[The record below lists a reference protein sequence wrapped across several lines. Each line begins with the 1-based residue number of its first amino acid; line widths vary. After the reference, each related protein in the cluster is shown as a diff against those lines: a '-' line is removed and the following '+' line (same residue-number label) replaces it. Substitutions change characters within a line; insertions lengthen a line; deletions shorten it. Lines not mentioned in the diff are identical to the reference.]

1 MKQITS
7 FILSTALIVCLAGCT
22 SNSAITALE
31 TETVLET
38 ETLTV
43 TQQGRIITVTDSTS
57 GEQYTFTQHRVKRPQ
72 NATETQRRMIAR
84 TAVATD
90 TMTIQT
96 VHDLLIVT
104 VKDKQSIIHHYYIQ
118 P

>member
-57 GEQYTFTQHRVKRPQ
+57 GEQYTFAQHRVKRPQ
-72 NATETQRRMIAR
+72 NAVEAQQRMIAR
-84 TAVATD
+84 TAVDTD
-90 TMTIQT
+90 TMSVQT

-104 VKDKQSIIHHYYIQ
+104 EKQSESIYYIKV